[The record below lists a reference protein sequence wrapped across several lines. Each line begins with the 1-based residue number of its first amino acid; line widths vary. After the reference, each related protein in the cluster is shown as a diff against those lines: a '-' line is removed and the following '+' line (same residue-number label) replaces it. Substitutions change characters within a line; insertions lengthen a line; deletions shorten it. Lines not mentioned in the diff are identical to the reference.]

1 MERAE
6 ALTSHLRCSL
16 RLCGHGL
23 NHHDRALRTRDNLGS
38 KLQKVRE
45 RGIHHMQ
52 VRLSNDSNGLRVGQ
66 VTLTTCVVCALSLVW
81 HPVSADDNRADLP
94 SIVRVWDRQPP
105 GSESWTQTEITYTV
119 ASDDPHAYSVASDDP
134 HGGNSHYEAMV
145 RDVTV
150 PTMTA
155 YWPHAANQ
163 KKTAMIICPG
173 GGFRFLSWQTEGTD
187 LAKWLAARGVAV
199 FVLKY
204 RLVPTTAD
212 PQQFNQQLTDFWRE
226 FSEAVSSGKRP
237 RSLEEMLPDTASKQ
251 VRALVS
257 MDARQAVKVLRAH
270 AAEWGIAA
278 DRIGMLGFSAG
289 GFLVTDVML
298 ADDPTAR
305 LDFAALIYGG
315 ELGGN
320 RVPARAPPLFITVA
334 QDDLWMSGP
343 VLELFSRWQAVGKS
357 VELHYFHQGGHGFGT
372 DRQNLPVDHWT
383 VLLARWL
390 TSQKPGN
397 K

>member
-1 MERAE
+1 M
-6 ALTSHLRCSL
+6 
-16 RLCGHGL
+16 
-23 NHHDRALRTRDNLGS
+23 
-38 KLQKVRE
+38 
-45 RGIHHMQ
+45 
-52 VRLSNDSNGLRVGQ
+52 
-66 VTLTTCVVCALSLVW
+66 VCALAFVW
-81 HPVSADDNRADLP
+81 HPVRAHDNGVDLP

-105 GSESWTQTEITYTV
+105 GSESWTQTEIPYSV
-119 ASDDPHAYSVASDDP
+119 ASDDPHAYSVLSDDP

-173 GGFRFLSWQTEGTD
+173 GGFRFLGWQAEGTD

-204 RLVPTTAD
+204 RLVPTAAD
-212 PQQFNQQLTDFWRE
+212 PRQFNQQLTDFWRE
-226 FSEAVSSGKRP
+226 FSGAISSGKRP
-237 RSLEEMLPDTASKQ
+237 RSMEEMLPDAASKQ
-251 VRALVS
+251 VRALAS
-257 MDARQAVKVLRAH
+257 ADARQAVKVLRAH

-278 DRIGMLGFSAG
+278 DRIGMLGFSVG

-298 ADDPTAR
+298 ANDPTAR

-315 ELGGN
+315 ELGGK
-320 RVPARAPPLFITVA
+320 RIPGHTPPLFITVA
-334 QDDLWMSGP
+334 QDDLWMSAP
-343 VLELFSRWQAVGKS
+343 VLEVFSGWDAVGKS

-372 DRQNLPVDHWT
+372 DRQHLPVDEWT

-390 TSQKPGN
+390 TSQKLMEAVHE
-397 K
+397 

>member
-1 MERAE
+1 LA
-6 ALTSHLRCSL
+6 SHLRCNPRL
-16 RLCGHGL
+16 RGHGL
-23 NHHDRALRTRDNLGS
+23 NDHDHAPRTLDTPGS
-38 KLQKVRE
+38 KLAKRRE
-45 RGIHHMQ
+45 RGIHHVQ
-52 VRLSNDSNGLRVGQ
+52 IRLSSDANRLRVRH
-66 VTLTTCVVCALSLVW
+66 VTLVTFMVCALALVW
-81 HPVSADDNRADLP
+81 HPVCADDNRADLP

-105 GSESWTQTEITYTV
+105 GSESWTQTEITYSV
-119 ASDDPHAYSVASDDP
+119 ASDDPHAYSVTSDDS

-173 GGFRFLSWQTEGTD
+173 GAFRFLSWQTEGTD

-204 RLVPTTAD
+204 RLVPTATD
-212 PQQFNQQLTDFWRE
+212 PRQFNQQLTDFWRE

-237 RSLEEMLPDTASKQ
+237 RSLEEMLPDAASKQ
-251 VRALVS
+251 VRAQAS
-257 MDARQAVKVLRAH
+257 ADARQAVRVLRAH

-278 DRIGMLGFSAG
+278 DRIGMLGFSSG
-289 GFLVTDVML
+289 GFLVTDLIL

-315 ELGGN
+315 ELGGK
-320 RVPARAPPLFITVA
+320 RVPGRAPPLFITVA
-334 QDDLWMSGP
+334 QDDLWMSAP
-343 VLELFSRWQAVGKS
+343 VLEVFSGWDAVGKS

-372 DRQNLPVDHWT
+372 DPQNLPVDHWT

-390 TSQKPGN
+390 ASQKLMGAVHE
-397 K
+397 